1 MLSDSSP
8 NQEDSEMDLVNPD
21 VPSIEPVIGTLRV
34 ASGARLEDATPYV
47 AALTTPPRAARGRED
62 EHLFVLLDLTG
73 LASSHLCRE
82 LREIV
87 VQTYWSNAGS
97 ITSALRRAATAVN
110 RHLFQMNLRSDS
122 SERCYGGLTCAVL
135 HGDDLFILQAGPGH
149 ACVLQGDRLV
159 CFPRDEGLAHL
170 GIGPLADT
178 RLYHVF
184 ATASDMLLLASPT
197 LVREG
202 GYDGIVRV
210 LPRPGVQEVLEGLE
224 QIGIGADFSALVV
237 RWTLTGKEPVRE
249 EEPVVVETSPPPL
262 STLPEVATISVEP
275 RKTPE
280 PPEPRRG
287 VGEDLQATPVEW
299 VRQDVQPL
307 EPTREPGPG
316 LGERMK
322 GGVSSLGRG
331 LTFVGRGVAATGTGL
346 AEGASTLFQ
355 RMLPGAEREARPQE
369 PRRRPIPDENRALMV
384 ALVIGIP
391 ILVVIIVALA
401 DLQFGTEG
409 RARTFIKKAEEEIA
423 LAQAAGDNSAEA
435 RPHWEVALEHIE
447 EAAKLQPG
455 NVKAAELQIKIEE
468 AEGRL
473 DSLDGIVRL
482 APIQLWDFGAG
493 TIPRKMVVHGQMIF
507 VLDLAGGWGVRL
519 TLNSTGDGV
528 VEEDVATLLV
538 RTGQQVGEGMVG
550 SMVDLVWVAQADE
563 RRTSALLILEKDG
576 ALLNY
581 DPAWMDEAGN
591 PRLKRSFLDTPP
603 TGTPKAVGSF
613 EGRFYVLDTLAD
625 ESGQLWRYQPL
636 DDAYPE
642 QPERYFADPP
652 PKPLAGA
659 LDMAIDGNV
668 YILYDD
674 GTILKFLGGELED
687 FDVRGLPGD
696 LSRAVTF
703 AVDADGSSG
712 EIYVADKGNERV
724 AVLESD
730 GTFRAQFRAEGA
742 FDDLEALTVDEAD
755 KRLYVLSGG
764 RLYVASLP

>member
-1 MLSDSSP
+1 
-8 NQEDSEMDLVNPD
+8 MDLVNPD
-21 VPSIEPVIGTLRV
+21 APAIEPVIGALHV
-34 ASGARLEDATPYV
+34 ASGVRLEDASPYV
-47 AALTTPPRAARGRED
+47 AALTAPPRAARGRED

-73 LASSHLCRE
+73 SASSRLCRE
-82 LREIV
+82 LREVV

-97 ITSALRRAATAVN
+97 ITSALRRAATAAN

-135 HGDDLFILQAGPGH
+135 RGDDLFILQAGPGH
-149 ACVLQGDRLV
+149 ACVLQGDRLA

-170 GIGPLADT
+170 GIGPLADA

-184 ATASDMLLLASPT
+184 AAAGDMLLLASPT

-210 LPRPGVQEVLEGLE
+210 LPRAGMQEVLEGLE

-237 RWTLTGKEPVRE
+237 RWTLAGIEPVK
-249 EEPVVVETSPPPL
+249 EEPVVPETPPPPP
-262 STLPEVATISVEP
+262 LPEVATISVEP

-280 PPEPRRG
+280 LPEPRRR
-287 VGEDLQATPVEW
+287 VVEEDIPATQVEW
-299 VRQDVQPL
+299 TRQDVQPP
-307 EPTREPGPG
+307 EPILEPGPG

-331 LTFVGRGVAATGTGL
+331 LTSVGRGVAATGTGL
-346 AEGASTLFQ
+346 AGGASTLFR
-355 RMLPGAEREARPQE
+355 RMLPGAEREARPKE

-468 AEGRL
+468 AEDRL
-473 DSLDGIVRL
+473 DSLDGIIRL

-493 TIPRKMVVHGQMIF
+493 TVPRKLVVHGQMIF

-519 TLNSTGDGV
+519 TLNSTGDGII
-528 VEEDVATLLV
+528 EEDVATLLV
-538 RTGQQVGEGMVG
+538 RTGQQIGEGVVD

-563 RRTSALLILEKDG
+563 RRTSALLILEEKDG
-576 ALLNY
+576 ALLSY

-603 TGTPKAVGSF
+603 TGIPKAVDSF
-613 EGRFYVLDTLAD
+613 KGRFYVLDTIAD
-625 ESGQLWRYQPL
+625 GSGQLWRYQPL

-659 LDMAIDGNV
+659 LDMEIDGNI
-668 YILYDD
+668 YILYAD
-674 GTILKFLGGELED
+674 GTILKFLGGELEE

-696 LSRAVTF
+696 LGQAVAF

-724 AVLESD
+724 VVLESD
-730 GTFRAQFRAEGA
+730 GAFRAQFRAEGA
-742 FDDLEALTVDEAD
+742 FDDLEALTVNEAD